1 MQYLR
6 VYHVKVR
13 MSGMRGLPC
22 DIQESLLIPLLGVVV
37 TQKQIPQLYVL
48 VAISSGVKIGQN
60 TLMLRAAMK
69 TEHTPRQ
76 AMECFAD
83 VRFDAYL
90 PMSSLEQAGI

>member
-1 MQYLR
+1 
-6 VYHVKVR
+6 

-22 DIQESLLIPLLGVVV
+22 DIQESRLIPLLGVVV

-48 VAISSGVKIGQN
+48 VATSSGVKIGQN

-69 TEHTPRQ
+69 TENTPRQ

-83 VRFDAYL
+83 VSFDSYL